1 MNTNPPNN
9 GVCNYKGN
17 SYNYKS
23 SKTKLTALLTI
34 EKTSSSERN
43 KNKHSHTRTKP
54 IDNQQNIT
62 ENPVGTMIFA
72 KQPKTQKDKP
82 ASPVKHATTDG
93 KSEQAQGT
101 LN

>member
-54 IDNQQNIT
+54 IDNQNINRKPRGNNDFCQTTQNT
-62 ENPVGTMIFA
+62 KG
-72 KQPKTQKDKP
+72 
-82 ASPVKHATTDG
+82 
-93 KSEQAQGT
+93 
-101 LN
+101 